1 MRFGIQVRNVFNL
14 ERLFKKNKSGR
25 NLQREIVNPME
36 ASPDQF
42 EATLFHHLLPMGN
55 GFCEGLLGYA
65 QLIWSIKKS
74 QEDGKLEVR
83 VESAWGFF
91 DSGKR
96 RGLPNEENGYA
107 KLTSHKSSLIIEQKS
122 WFSSFLGKNYP

>member
-74 QEDGKLEVR
+74 QEDGKR
-83 VESAWGFF
+83 
-91 DSGKR
+91 
-96 RGLPNEENGYA
+96 ENGSPELNLPGA
-107 KLTSHKSSLIIEQKS
+107 
-122 WFSSFLGKNYP
+122 FSIRRKGEDCQMRKMDMRD